1 MSKHTEGKWFWIGET
16 LRYKQDGDSLKTN
29 GICWRGRILF
39 HSNKSKEETQAN
51 RNLIASAPELLQEYK
66 NVIGRVRR
74 MAIAMRRHELGD
86 WVNDWL
92 NDDILDGKAIAKA
105 EGGAK

>member
-1 MSKHTEGKWFWIGET
+1 MKHTQGKWEVD
-16 LRYKQDGDSLKTN
+16 KQGGGVSYIRCNKDYLATMEIPYDGKN
-29 GICWRGRILF
+29 
-39 HSNKSKEETQAN
+39 NAQKEIEAKAN
-51 RNLIASAPELLQEYK
+51 ANLIASAPELLQEYK

-105 EGGAK
+105 EGGVK